1 MLDSP
6 PTFRT
11 SISSI
16 SGSAIGAR
24 RTTCGPVVKRPL
36 TWGVETERFTF
47 LARGVEFKGIIHFD
61 GTIRI
66 DGRVEGEIHASASV
80 IVGEHAV
87 VKGVVSAGTV
97 IHSGEMNAT
106 VTARERIQLSKSS
119 LRIGDIRTRSIGIED
134 GVHFHGMCDMGAH
147 KWVEEQPSS
156 QQPITQFSGYRGRSR
171 SAGH

>member
-1 MLDSP
+1 MWSS
-6 PTFRT
+6 REKT
-11 SISSI
+11 SH
-16 SGSAIGAR
+16 
-24 RTTCGPVVKRPL
+24 V
-36 TWGVETERFTF
+36 GVETERFSF

-87 VKGVVSAGTV
+87 VKGVVFAGTV
-97 IHSGEMNAT
+97 INSGKMNAT

-119 LRIGDIRTRSIGIED
+119 LRIGDIRTPSIGIED
-134 GVHFHGMCDMGAH
+134 GVHSHGMCDMGAH

-156 QQPITQFSGYRGRSR
+156 QLPITQFSGYRGRSR